1 MEALKSILVD
11 VDATA
16 SAHPALDRA
25 VRLARSL
32 GATLT
37 VADVVTVPPHARHYL
52 PPALEEDMV
61 RERRQQLARV
71 ANAVNDVRAEAKL
84 LVGRPATVLIQEVL
98 RSNHDLLMRSHAREL
113 AASGPKPF
121 GAVDMELLRKCP
133 CPVLLS
139 RHGSPASQPQ
149 ILAAVNASTEE
160 AEEQA
165 LNAKIV
171 ELALFMS
178 SHLEAGP
185 PRLLQVWT
193 PFAERT
199 IRSHSGDDQFASY
212 VEGARQR
219 AAADLTR
226 LARSFEGRLAGT
238 QSTLRRGE
246 PEDVIPEFVVA
257 EGVDLVV
264 MGTVARAGIA
274 GMLIGNTAEQ
284 VLRKLPCSVL
294 TVKPD
299 GFVSPVRLDAS

>member
-1 MEALKSILVD
+1 MEAFKSILVD

-16 SAHPALDRA
+16 SAHPALERA

-37 VADVVTVPPHARHYL
+37 VTDVVTVPPHARHYL

-71 ANAVNDVRAEAKL
+71 ANAVNDVRAESKL

-133 CPVLLS
+133 CPVLLA
-139 RHGSPASQPQ
+139 RHGSPASHPQ

-165 LNAKIV
+165 LNEKIV
-171 ELALFMS
+171 ELALLDGFTFGS
-178 SHLEAGP
+178 GSTEA
-185 PRLLQVWT
+185 V
-193 PFAERT
+193 
-199 IRSHSGDDQFASY
+199 
-212 VEGARQR
+212 
-219 AAADLTR
+219 
-226 LARSFEGRLAGT
+226 AGVDA
-238 QSTLRRGE
+238 LRRTND
-246 PEDVIPEFVVA
+246 P
-257 EGVDLVV
+257 
-264 MGTVARAGIA
+264 
-274 GMLIGNTAEQ
+274 Q
-284 VLRKLPCSVL
+284 SLRRR
-294 TVKPD
+294 
-299 GFVSPVRLDAS
+299 PVCELRRRCATTRGCGSHASRSIL

>member
-1 MEALKSILVD
+1 
-11 VDATA
+11 
-16 SAHPALDRA
+16 
-25 VRLARSL
+25 
-32 GATLT
+32 
-37 VADVVTVPPHARHYL
+37 
-52 PPALEEDMV
+52 MV
-61 RERRQQLARV
+61 RDRRQQLARV

-139 RHGSPASQPQ
+139 RHGSPASHPQ

-165 LNAKIV
+165 LNEKIV
-171 ELALFMS
+171 ELALLMA

-193 PFAERT
+193 PFAERM
-199 IRSHSGDDQFASY
+199 IRSQSGDDQFASY

-219 AAADLTR
+219 AASDLTR
-226 LARSFEGRLAGT
+226 LVDP
-238 QSTLRRGE
+238 LR
-246 PEDVIPEFVVA
+246 
-257 EGVDLVV
+257 
-264 MGTVARAGIA
+264 
-274 GMLIGNTAEQ
+274 
-284 VLRKLPCSVL
+284 
-294 TVKPD
+294 
-299 GFVSPVRLDAS
+299 DASPKRSPLCAEANPTMSSPSSS